1 MLSNTSA
8 IFLPANEE
16 VVLELNPLFENRVS
30 LGPGRG
36 HHLPGL
42 EIDKPSLEWFVTVRG
57 SV

>member
-1 MLSNTSA
+1 MLSNTRA

-36 HHLPGL
+36 DYLPGL
-42 EIDKPSLEWFVTVRG
+42 EIYKPSLEWLVTVRV